1 MAKPVIATAWGGPLD
16 YLDSSCGVLVP
27 PESREAIVSGFAA
40 AMVELAASAP
50 TRDRLGAAGQRKV
63 RREFDWD
70 AKIDRMLELYA
81 DAIRRSDRAATP
93 RADARG
99 AARTGSARPPP

>member
-16 YLDSSCGVLVP
+16 YLDPSCGVLVP

-40 AMVELAASAP
+40 AMAELAASAP
-50 TRDRLGAAGQRKV
+50 TRGRLGEAGQRKV

-70 AKIDRMLELYA
+70 AKIDRMLELYS
-81 DAIRRSDRAATP
+81 DAIRRSDRAATR
-93 RADARG
+93 RADASG
-99 AARTGSARPPP
+99 ARTRSARPPR